1 MNKTWNKFL
10 VEADE
15 SNEIDLPSLKIKDS
29 LNMNVW
35 QSEDRVKHEVSS
47 RLIQIALDFIDNL
60 EVAQEDVV
68 DITFTGSLANFNWT
82 EYSDIDLHIMVDYRD
97 IGDNDPMVRDFF
109 SAKIADWNKTHQ
121 IIIKGHEVEI
131 YVQDIHEPH
140 ISTGI
145 YSLLEDQWLVKPNR
159 EKPRIDYKNVEIK
172 AKALMDQIDRIE
184 ELFEKDNYEAA
195 YNVAGLLRDK
205 IKKLRRCGIMEKG
218 VFSTENL
225 VFKAL
230 RNNEYIKKL
239 FDTRIKAYDKMMSL
253 NHNAV

>member
-10 VEADE
+10 VEAEE

-121 IIIKGHEVEI
+121 IIIKGHEV
-131 YVQDIHEPH
+131 
-140 ISTGI
+140 
-145 YSLLEDQWLVKPNR
+145 
-159 EKPRIDYKNVEIK
+159 
-172 AKALMDQIDRIE
+172 
-184 ELFEKDNYEAA
+184 
-195 YNVAGLLRDK
+195 
-205 IKKLRRCGIMEKG
+205 
-218 VFSTENL
+218 
-225 VFKAL
+225 
-230 RNNEYIKKL
+230 
-239 FDTRIKAYDKMMSL
+239 
-253 NHNAV
+253 